1 MLSVFMWHIF
11 SDYNPLLTTWISFP
25 DPKSQLS
32 YIYLFVTFNS
42 ALVFKY
48 QLSVTSH
55 VKYTFNCYF
64 WYYILWAF
72 NSQSVLGSK
81 DLVFASKGFSTSWP
95 KSHLISWLLFIHDST
110 LSWGNLSPTWHRC
123 GFFYSIFENKHILEQ
138 LLSPLVVLNACV
150 VCVFYRKKES
160 PLTQVKHVRP
170 PSKRS

>member
-1 MLSVFMWHIF
+1 MVLSLVNDLCLPLAFPRICVLKPFVSNPLITLLSVFMWHIF
-11 SDYNPLLTTWISFP
+11 SDYNPLFTTWISFP

-55 VKYTFNCYF
+55 VKYTFNCYS

-95 KSHLISWLLFIHDST
+95 KSHLISWLL
-110 LSWGNLSPTWHRC
+110 LSMIALWAEVTSAQLDTFQKIWYGSPRHMRD
-123 GFFYSIFENKHILEQ
+123 H
-138 LLSPLVVLNACV
+138 
-150 VCVFYRKKES
+150 
-160 PLTQVKHVRP
+160 
-170 PSKRS
+170 